1 MMRGGIL
8 VFTDWELHKDS
19 SSGHREALCCEAF
32 RKRVRVQP
40 AVSGKRTFRMQA
52 YPDGVIFLPAL
63 TPMEAAVLPAQERPE
78 RRVYGVLR
86 MVPRAWEAGERR
98 GNQRTKIW
106 VR

>member
-40 AVSGKRTFRMQA
+40 AVSGKRTFRMPA

-63 TPMEAAVLPAQERPE
+63 MPMEAVYVPLMMFLRWPGEERNAACAFSTVAWCAMFSPAVVKA
-78 RRVYGVLR
+78 
-86 MVPRAWEAGERR
+86 
-98 GNQRTKIW
+98 
-106 VR
+106 